1 MHACAVA
8 KYSGTHYG
16 TNPNSE
22 TNRVLRIKTLLS
34 IDFPFIGSVRR
45 RLGTA
50 GAEGLRGNEALNENN
65 FMVLAVVLRRK
76 GSTQPLSKLVR
87 NVPMLNSLEM
97 SPFCGMSFPLC
108 SVL

>member
-22 TNRVLRIKTLLS
+22 TNRFLRIKTLLS

-65 FMVLAVVLRRK
+65 FMVLAVVPRRK
-76 GSTQPLSKLVR
+76 GSTQP
-87 NVPMLNSLEM
+87 
-97 SPFCGMSFPLC
+97 SFAQEVMHRGGG
-108 SVL
+108 SV